1 MNDGRAVQL
10 STRSSLAILCD
21 MPARNTKAQANVS
34 QPFPHD
40 STGYAI
46 PGTVGGRFGVL
57 HLAALTVGAVL
68 VLVTPGEFTSA
79 AEDSSSEPHP
89 AASGPTKSIRDYA
102 VPAVR
107 LVRDDGKVVS
117 LPEEM
122 NDGRPI
128 VLNFIFTTCTS
139 ICPLMSSVFAQFEHR
154 LGAEADKVHLMSI
167 SIDPEQDTPARL
179 TEYARKFHAGPE
191 WQHYTGTLD
200 ASIKAQRAFDV
211 YRGEK
216 MSHAA
221 VTLMRAAPGK
231 PWLRIEGF
239 VTPDDLVRDYRKLIA
254 AR

>member
-1 MNDGRAVQL
+1 MADEA
-10 STRSSLAILCD
+10 SA
-21 MPARNTKAQANVS
+21 PASA
-34 QPFPHD
+34 
-40 STGYAI
+40 
-46 PGTVGGRFGVL
+46 
-57 HLAALTVGAVL
+57 
-68 VLVTPGEFTSA
+68 TS
-79 AEDSSSEPHP
+79 HP
-89 AASGPTKSIRDYA
+89 IVSIREYA

-107 LVRDDGKVVS
+107 LVRADGKVVS

-122 NDGRPI
+122 NDGRPV
-128 VLNFIFTTCTS
+128 VLNFIFTTCRT
-139 ICPLMSSVFAQFEHR
+139 ICPLMSSVFSQFERR